1 MKNLSKYL
9 FYLGFLSPF
18 AVISCTSQIQFIKN
32 NPPKVGNNLPEVEN
46 NPPGVETK
54 PPKVGNSLPKVENS
68 PPVAE
73 TKPPKVGNSLP
84 KVETTPP
91 KVETIPP
98 KVEDNLPKIET
109 NPPKVED
116 NLPKIEAK
124 PPKVETNED
133 DQKQPEKIDSLKPG
147 SEKTTDTEVKI
158 EDENDFESDEQ
169 NQPVFDFDQVN
180 NKSIR
185 NFRPD
190 LLSDLKE
197 DDFKA
202 PSNQVSNYSRYLL
215 RNWQN
220 VVKKENQNIFLG
232 QKNNNLKVYLL
243 NKMNPNLVGNINAK
257 QNHFA
262 YFNPPA
268 LGNYYNLPWFGF
280 NSDSIEQKRFSNIF
294 TRNMR
299 FATGTAVLL
308 NANSEKAA
316 FLTNAHVIYSS
327 RNSEIPFWKL
337 MNKKVGQN
345 RLNPKLIKFLQYYDD
360 FKIKE
365 LDNRILF
372 RLFEQEEKI
381 KKGVPNFPFSFQ
393 SNPEINQYMEN
404 LYQNYFELAEWD
416 NYGFDIAVFYFNYSK
431 FINDVDKLI
440 KFFEE
445 HQQNFINS
453 IHSLNNG
460 KFQNF
465 VKDFAEF
472 KKYWQ
477 KISKFPPLKIS
488 DRIWE
493 DGDFDYTTKVGMFW
507 ADNLFSK
514 NVFKGINFRRD
525 ANDPRLVAAN
535 FFATNGPGASGSGI
549 FNVDGSL
556 AFINRSILTV
566 NGNVHSLFYDQF
578 GLTSHLTSGIAL
590 RARNYNLVE
599 RILKLYV
606 K

>member
-18 AVISCTSQIQFIKN
+18 AVISCTSQIQFVKN
-32 NPPKVGNNLPEVEN
+32 NPPKVGNNLPEVE
-46 NPPGVETK
+46 TT
-54 PPKVGNSLPKVENS
+54 PPKVGNNLPEVETN
-68 PPVAE
+68 P
-73 TKPPKVGNSLP
+73 P

-91 KVETIPP
+91 EIQ
-98 KVEDNLPKIET
+98 T

-116 NLPKIEAK
+116 NLPKVETK
-124 PPKVETNED
+124 PPEIQTTPPKVEDNLPKVETKPPEIQTNLPKVETNEGD
-133 DQKQPEKIDSLKPG
+133 KKQPEKIDSLKPG

-158 EDENDFESDEQ
+158 EDENDSESDEQ
-169 NQPVFDFDQVN
+169 NQPIFDFVQVN
-180 NKSIR
+180 IKSFR

-220 VVKKENQNIFLG
+220 VVKKENQNTFLG
-232 QKNNNLKVYLL
+232 QKNNNLKVYLID
-243 NKMNPNLVGNINAK
+243 KMNPNLVGNINAK

-262 YFNPPA
+262 YFNRPA

-280 NSDSIEQKRFSNIF
+280 NSDSLEQKRFSNIF

-299 FATGTAVLL
+299 FATGTGILL
-308 NANSEKAA
+308 NTNSEKAA
-316 FLTNAHVIYSS
+316 FLTNAHVIHSPGNN
-327 RNSEIPFWKL
+327 RVPFWKL

-345 RLNPKLIKFLQYYDD
+345 ELNPKLTKFLQYYDD

-381 KKGVPNFPFSFQ
+381 KKGVPNFPFNRQ
-393 SNPEINQYMEN
+393 SNAKINQYMED

-431 FINDVDKLI
+431 FISDVDKLI
-440 KFFEE
+440 KFFSE

-453 IHSLNNG
+453 TYWLQNG

-493 DGDFDYTTKVGMFW
+493 DGDFDYTTKIGMFW
-507 ADNLFSK
+507 ANNLFSK

-549 FNVDGSL
+549 FNADGSL

>member
-18 AVISCTSQIQFIKN
+18 VVISCTSQIQFIKT
-32 NPPKVGNNLPEVEN
+32 NPPRVGTNPPRVEDN
-46 NPPGVETK
+46 SPGVETK
-54 PPKVGNSLPKVENS
+54 PPKVDDNLPKV
-68 PPVAE
+68 E
-73 TKPPKVGNSLP
+73 TKPPKVDDNLP
-84 KVETTPP
+84 KVETNP
-91 KVETIPP
+91 
-98 KVEDNLPKIET
+98 PKIET
-109 NPPKVED
+109 
-116 NLPKIEAK
+116 K
-124 PPKVETNED
+124 PPKVETNEGD
-133 DQKQPEKIDSLKPG
+133 KKQPEKIDSLKPG

-169 NQPVFDFDQVN
+169 NQPVFDFVQVN

-185 NFRPD
+185 NFRRD
-190 LLSDLKE
+190 LLSNLTE
-197 DDFKA
+197 NDFNT

-220 VVKKENQNIFLG
+220 VVKKENQNTFLG
-232 QKNNNLKVYLL
+232 QKNNNLKVYLID
-243 NKMNPNLVGNINAK
+243 KMNPNLVGNINAK

-280 NSDSIEQKRFSNIF
+280 NSDSLEQKRFSNIF

-299 FATGTAVLL
+299 FASGTAIFL
-308 NANSEKAA
+308 NANAEKAA
-316 FLTNAHVIYSS
+316 FLTNAHVIHVG
-327 RNSEIPFWKL
+327 NGKIPFWKL

-345 RLNPKLIKFLQYYDD
+345 QLNAKLIKFLQYYDD

-381 KKGVPNFPFSFQ
+381 KKGVHNFPPSFQ
-393 SNPEINQYMEN
+393 NNAEINQYMED

-440 KFFEE
+440 KFFSE

-453 IHSLNNG
+453 THSLNNG

-465 VKDFAEF
+465 VNDFAEF

-493 DGDFDYTTKVGMFW
+493 DGDFDYTTKIGMFW
-507 ADNLFSK
+507 ANNLFSK

-549 FNVDGSL
+549 FNADGSL

>member
-18 AVISCTSQIQFIKN
+18 AVISCTSQIQFVKN
-32 NPPKVGNNLPEVEN
+32 NPPKVGNNSPEVEAN
-46 NPPGVETK
+46 
-54 PPKVGNSLPKVENS
+54 
-68 PPVAE
+68 
-73 TKPPKVGNSLP
+73 
-84 KVETTPP
+84 
-91 KVETIPP
+91 PP
-98 KVEDNLPKIET
+98 KVEDNLPKVETKPPEIQT

-116 NLPKIEAK
+116 NLPKVETKPPEIQTN
-124 PPKVETNED
+124 PPKVEDNKD
-133 DQKQPEKIDSLKPG
+133 DQKQPEKIDSLKPD
-147 SEKTTDTEVKI
+147 SKETTDTEVKT
-158 EDENDFESDEQ
+158 EGENDFESDEQ
-169 NQPVFDFDQVN
+169 NQPIFDFVQVN
-180 NKSIR
+180 KKSFW

-190 LLSDLKE
+190 LLSDLTE
-197 DDFKA
+197 NDFKA
-202 PSNQVSNYSRYLL
+202 PNNQVSNYSRYFL
-215 RNWQN
+215 RNWEN
-220 VVKKENQNIFLG
+220 VVKKENQNTFLG
-232 QKNNNLKVYLL
+232 QKNDNLKVYLL
-243 NKMNPNLVGNINAK
+243 NKMNPNLVASIAAK

-262 YFNPPA
+262 YFNRPA

-280 NSDSIEQKRFSNIF
+280 NSDSLEEKRFSNIF

-299 FATGTAVLL
+299 FASGTAIFL
-308 NANSEKAA
+308 NANAEKAA
-316 FLTNAHVIYSS
+316 FLTNAHVIHVG
-327 RNSEIPFWKL
+327 NSKIPFWKL

-345 RLNPKLIKFLQYYDD
+345 QLNAKLIKFLQYYDD

-372 RLFEQEEKI
+372 RLFEQDEKI
-381 KKGVPNFPFSFQ
+381 KKGVHNFPPSFQ
-393 SNPEINQYMEN
+393 NNAEINQYMED

-440 KFFEE
+440 KFFSEQ
-445 HQQNFINS
+445 QQNFINS
-453 IHSLNNG
+453 THSLNNG

-465 VKDFAEF
+465 VKDFNEF

-493 DGDFDYTTKVGMFW
+493 DGDFDYTTKIGMFW
-507 ADNLFSK
+507 ANNLFSK

-525 ANDPRLVAAN
+525 ANNPRLVAAN

-549 FNVDGSL
+549 FNADGSL

>member
-9 FYLGFLSPF
+9 FYLGFLGPF
-18 AVISCTSQIQFIKN
+18 AVISCTSQIQFVKT
-32 NPPKVGNNLPEVEN
+32 NPPRVEKNLPEVEN
-46 NPPGVETK
+46 NPPRVEDKLPGAENKLPETETN
-54 PPKVGNSLPKVENS
+54 PPR
-68 PPVAE
+68 
-73 TKPPKVGNSLP
+73 
-84 KVETTPP
+84 VETT
-91 KVETIPP
+91 PP
-98 KVEDNLPKIET
+98 KVEDNLPKAET
-109 NPPKVED
+109 KPPKVED
-116 NLPKIEAK
+116 NLPK
-124 PPKVETNED
+124 VETNEGD
-133 DQKQPEKIDSLKPG
+133 KKQPEKIDSLKPG

-169 NQPVFDFDQVN
+169 NQPVFDFVQVN

-185 NFRPD
+185 NFRRD
-190 LLSDLKE
+190 LLSNLTE
-197 DDFKA
+197 NDFNT

-220 VVKKENQNIFLG
+220 VVKKENQNTFLG
-232 QKNNNLKVYLL
+232 QKNNNLKVYLID
-243 NKMNPNLVGNINAK
+243 KMDPNLVGNINAK

-262 YFNPPA
+262 YFNRHA

-280 NSDSIEQKRFSNIF
+280 NSDSLEQKRFSNIF

-299 FATGTAVLL
+299 FASGTAIFL
-308 NANSEKAA
+308 NANAEKAA
-316 FLTNAHVIYSS
+316 FLTNAHVIHV
-327 RNSEIPFWKL
+327 RNSKIPFWKL

-345 RLNPKLIKFLQYYDD
+345 QLNAKLIKFLQYYDD

-381 KKGVPNFPFSFQ
+381 KNGVHNFLPSFQ
-393 SNPEINQYMEN
+393 NNAEINQYMED

-440 KFFEE
+440 KFFSE

-453 IHSLNNG
+453 THSLNNG

-465 VKDFAEF
+465 VNDFAEF

-493 DGDFDYTTKVGMFW
+493 DGDFDYTTKIGMFW
-507 ADNLFSK
+507 ANNLFSK

-549 FNVDGSL
+549 FNADGSL

>member
-18 AVISCTSQIQFIKN
+18 AVISCTSQIQFVKT
-32 NPPKVGNNLPEVEN
+32 NPPRVGNNLPEVET
-46 NPPGVETK
+46 NPPRVEDK
-54 PPKVGNSLPKVENS
+54 LPG
-68 PPVAE
+68 AE
-73 TKPPKVGNSLP
+73 TKPPKVDDNLP
-84 KVETTPP
+84 EVETNPP
-91 KVETIPP
+91 RVEDKLPETETKPP
-98 KVEDNLPKIET
+98 KVEDNLPKVET
-109 NPPKVED
+109 
-116 NLPKIEAK
+116 K
-124 PPKVETNED
+124 PPKVETNEGD
-133 DQKQPEKIDSLKPG
+133 KKQPEKIDSLKPG

-169 NQPVFDFDQVN
+169 NQPVFDFVQVN

-185 NFRPD
+185 NFRTD
-190 LLSDLKE
+190 LLSNLTE
-197 DDFKA
+197 NDFKA
-202 PSNQVSNYSRYLL
+202 PNNQVSNYSRYFL
-215 RNWQN
+215 RNWEN
-220 VVKKENQNIFLG
+220 VVKKENQNTFLG
-232 QKNNNLKVYLL
+232 QQNNNLKVYLL
-243 NKMNPNLVGNINAK
+243 NKMNPNLVASIAAK

-262 YFNPPA
+262 YFNRPA

-280 NSDSIEQKRFSNIF
+280 NSDSLDQKRFSNIF

-299 FATGTAVLL
+299 FASGTAVLL
-308 NANSEKAA
+308 NTNAEKAA
-316 FLTNAHVIYSS
+316 FLTNAHVIHVG
-327 RNSEIPFWKL
+327 NSKIPFWKL

-345 RLNPKLIKFLQYYDD
+345 QLNAKLIKFLQYYDD

-381 KKGVPNFPFSFQ
+381 KKGVPNLPFSFQ
-393 SNPEINQYMEN
+393 NNAEINQYMED

-416 NYGFDIAVFYFNYSK
+416 NYDFDIAVFYFNYSK
-431 FINDVDKLI
+431 FISDVDKLI
-440 KFFEE
+440 KFFSE

-453 IHSLNNG
+453 THSLNNG

-465 VKDFAEF
+465 VNDFAEF

-493 DGDFDYTTKVGMFW
+493 DGDFDYTTKIGMFW
-507 ADNLFSK
+507 ANNLFSK

-549 FNVDGSL
+549 FNADGSL

>member
-18 AVISCTSQIQFIKN
+18 AVISCTSQIQFVKT
-32 NPPKVGNNLPEVEN
+32 NPPRVGNNLPEVET
-46 NPPGVETK
+46 NPPRVEDNSPGVENKLPETETN
-54 PPKVGNSLPKVENS
+54 PPR
-68 PPVAE
+68 
-73 TKPPKVGNSLP
+73 
-84 KVETTPP
+84 VETT
-91 KVETIPP
+91 PP
-98 KVEDNLPKIET
+98 KVEDNLPKAETKPPEIQT
-109 NPPKVED
+109 NPPR
-116 NLPKIEAK
+116 
-124 PPKVETNED
+124 VETNEGD
-133 DQKQPEKIDSLKPG
+133 KKQPEKIDSLKPG

-158 EDENDFESDEQ
+158 EDENDSESDEQ
-169 NQPVFDFDQVN
+169 NQPIFDFVQVN
-180 NKSIR
+180 IKSFR

-202 PSNQVSNYSRYLL
+202 PNNQVSNYSRYLL

-220 VVKKENQNIFLG
+220 VVKKENQNTFLG
-232 QKNNNLKVYLL
+232 QKNNNLKVYLID
-243 NKMNPNLVGNINAK
+243 KMDPNLVGNINVK

-262 YFNPPA
+262 YFNRPA

-280 NSDSIEQKRFSNIF
+280 NSDSLEQKRFSNIF

-308 NANSEKAA
+308 NTNSEKAA
-316 FLTNAHVIYSS
+316 FLTNAHVIHSL
-327 RNSEIPFWKL
+327 RNSKIPFWKL

-345 RLNPKLIKFLQYYDD
+345 ELNPKLTKFLQYYDD

-381 KKGVPNFPFSFQ
+381 KNGVPNLPFSFQ
-393 SNPEINQYMEN
+393 SNPKINQYMED

-431 FINDVDKLI
+431 FISDVDKLI
-440 KFFEE
+440 KFFSE

-453 IHSLNNG
+453 TFWLQNG

-465 VKDFAEF
+465 VKDFTEF

-488 DRIWE
+488 DRVWD
-493 DGDFDYTTKVGMFW
+493 DGDFDYTTKIGMFW

-549 FNVDGSL
+549 FNADGSL

>member
-18 AVISCTSQIQFIKN
+18 VVISCTSQIQFVKN
-32 NPPKVGNNLPEVEN
+32 NPPRVGNNLPEVET
-46 NPPGVETK
+46 NPPGVEDKLPGAETKPPKVDDNLPKVETK
-54 PPKVGNSLPKVENS
+54 PPKVETNPPKI
-68 PPVAE
+68 E
-73 TKPPKVGNSLP
+73 TKPPKVDDNLP
-84 KVETTPP
+84 KVETNP
-91 KVETIPP
+91 
-98 KVEDNLPKIET
+98 PKIET
-109 NPPKVED
+109 
-116 NLPKIEAK
+116 K
-124 PPKVETNED
+124 PPKVETNEGD
-133 DQKQPEKIDSLKPG
+133 KKQPEKIDSLKPG

-169 NQPVFDFDQVN
+169 NQPVFDFVQVN

-185 NFRPD
+185 NFRRD
-190 LLSDLKE
+190 LLSNLTE
-197 DDFKA
+197 NDFNT

-220 VVKKENQNIFLG
+220 VVKKENQNTFLG
-232 QKNNNLKVYLL
+232 QKNNNLKIYLID
-243 NKMNPNLVGNINAK
+243 KMDPNLVGNINAK

-280 NSDSIEQKRFSNIF
+280 NSDSLEQKRFSNIF

-299 FATGTAVLL
+299 FASGTAIFL
-308 NANSEKAA
+308 NANAEKAT
-316 FLTNAHVIYSS
+316 FLTNAHVIHVG
-327 RNSEIPFWKL
+327 NSKIPFWKL

-345 RLNPKLIKFLQYYDD
+345 QLNAKLIKFLQYYDD

-381 KKGVPNFPFSFQ
+381 KKGVHNFPPSFQ
-393 SNPEINQYMEN
+393 NNAEINQYMED

-440 KFFEE
+440 KFFSE

-453 IHSLNNG
+453 THSLNNG

-465 VKDFAEF
+465 VNDFAEF

-493 DGDFDYTTKVGMFW
+493 DGDFDYTTKIGMFW
-507 ADNLFSK
+507 ANNLFSK

-549 FNVDGSL
+549 FNADGSL

>member
-18 AVISCTSQIQFIKN
+18 VVISCTSQIQFVKN
-32 NPPKVGNNLPEVEN
+32 NPPKVGNNSPEI
-46 NPPGVETK
+46 ETN
-54 PPKVGNSLPKVENS
+54 PPKVGNNS
-68 PPVAE
+68 PEIE
-73 TKPPKVGNSLP
+73 TNPP

-91 KVETIPP
+91 EIQ
-98 KVEDNLPKIET
+98 T

-116 NLPKIEAK
+116 NLPKVETKPPEIQTNPPKVEDNLPK
-124 PPKVETNED
+124 VETKPPEIQTNPPKVETNED
-133 DQKQPEKIDSLKPG
+133 KKKQPEKIDSLKPD
-147 SEKTTDTEVKI
+147 SKITTDTEVKTETGNDI
-158 EDENDFESDEQ
+158 ESVEQ
-169 NQPVFDFDQVN
+169 NQPVFDFVQVN

-185 NFRPD
+185 NFRTD
-190 LLSDLKE
+190 LLSNLTE
-197 DDFKA
+197 NDFKA
-202 PSNQVSNYSRYLL
+202 PNNQVSNYSRYFL
-215 RNWQN
+215 RNWEN
-220 VVKKENQNIFLG
+220 VVKKENQNTFLG
-232 QKNNNLKVYLL
+232 QQNNNLKVYLL
-243 NKMNPNLVGNINAK
+243 NKMNPNLVASIAAK

-262 YFNPPA
+262 YFNRPA

-280 NSDSIEQKRFSNIF
+280 NSDSLDQKRFSNIF

-299 FATGTAVLL
+299 FASGTAVLL
-308 NANSEKAA
+308 NTNAEKAA
-316 FLTNAHVIYSS
+316 FLTNAHVIHVG
-327 RNSEIPFWKL
+327 NSKIPFWKL

-345 RLNPKLIKFLQYYDD
+345 QLNAKLIKFLQYYDD

-381 KKGVPNFPFSFQ
+381 KNGVHNFPPSLQ
-393 SNPEINQYMEN
+393 NNAKINEYMEN

-416 NYGFDIAVFYFNYSK
+416 NYDFDIAVFYFNYSK
-431 FINDVDKLI
+431 FISDVDKLI
-440 KFFEE
+440 KFFSE

-453 IHSLNNG
+453 THSLNNG

-465 VKDFAEF
+465 VNDFAEF

-493 DGDFDYTTKVGMFW
+493 DGDFDYTTKIGMFW
-507 ADNLFSK
+507 ANNLFSK

-549 FNVDGSL
+549 FNADGSL

>member
-18 AVISCTSQIQFIKN
+18 AVISCTSQIELVRT
-32 NPPKVGNNLPEVEN
+32 NPPKVEKN
-46 NPPGVETK
+46 
-54 PPKVGNSLPKVENS
+54 LPKVEN
-68 PPVAE
+68 
-73 TKPPKVGNSLP
+73 K
-84 KVETTPP
+84 PP
-91 KVETIPP
+91 KVETDPS
-98 KVEDNLPKIET
+98 KVET
-109 NPPKVED
+109 NPPKVETD
-116 NLPKIEAK
+116 PSKVESNLPKVETNPPKVEKNLPEVETKPPEIEIN

-133 DQKQPEKIDSLKPG
+133 DQKQPEKIDSLKPD
-147 SEKTTDTEVKI
+147 SEETKETTEKIQTDTAVKPEI
-158 EDENDFESDEQ
+158 KDDFESVEQ
-169 NQPVFDFDQVN
+169 TQPIFDFVQVN
-180 NKSIR
+180 NKSVR
-185 NFRPD
+185 NFRTD
-190 LLSDLKE
+190 LLSDLE
-197 DDFKA
+197 RNDFKA
-202 PSNQVSNYSRYLL
+202 PNNLVSNYSRYFL
-215 RNWQN
+215 RNWEN
-220 VVKKENQNIFLG
+220 VVKKENQNAFLG
-232 QKNNNLKVYLL
+232 QKNDNLKVYLL
-243 NKMNPNLVGNINAK
+243 DRMNPNLVGDINAK

-262 YFNPPA
+262 YFNHPA

-280 NSDSIEQKRFSNIF
+280 NSDSLEQKRFSNIF
-294 TRNMR
+294 TRNIR
-299 FATGTAVLL
+299 FATGTGIFL

-316 FLTNAHVIYSS
+316 FLTNAHVIHPQ
-327 RNSEIPFWKL
+327 RTKIPFWKL

-345 RLNPKLIKFLQYYDD
+345 QLNARLIKFLQYYDD

-372 RLFEQEEKI
+372 RLFEQEEKL
-381 KKGVPNFPFSFQ
+381 KKGIPNLPPSFQ
-393 SNPEINQYMEN
+393 SNVKIDEYMEN

-416 NYGFDIAVFYFNYSK
+416 NYDFDIAVFYFNYSK

-440 KFFEE
+440 KYFSE
-445 HQQNFINS
+445 HQQGFINS
-453 IHSLNNG
+453 TYSLQNG

-465 VKDFAEF
+465 VNSFAEF

-488 DRIWE
+488 DRIWD
-493 DGDFDYTTKVGMFW
+493 DGDFDYTTKIGMFW
-507 ADNLFSK
+507 ANNLFSK
-514 NVFKGINFRRD
+514 NVFKGVNFRRD
-525 ANDPRLVAAN
+525 NGDPRLIAAN

-549 FNVDGSL
+549 FNADGSL

-566 NGNVHSLFYDQF
+566 NGNVNSLFYDQF

>member
-18 AVISCTSQIQFIKN
+18 VVISCTSQIQFIKT

-46 NPPGVETK
+46 NPPRVEDNSPGVENKLPETETN
-54 PPKVGNSLPKVENS
+54 PPR
-68 PPVAE
+68 
-73 TKPPKVGNSLP
+73 
-84 KVETTPP
+84 VETT
-91 KVETIPP
+91 PP
-98 KVEDNLPKIET
+98 KVEDNLPKVET
-109 NPPKVED
+109 KPPEIQT
-116 NLPKIEAK
+116 N
-124 PPKVETNED
+124 PPKVETNEGD
-133 DQKQPEKIDSLKPG
+133 KKQPEKIDSLKPG

-158 EDENDFESDEQ
+158 EDENDSESDEQ
-169 NQPVFDFDQVN
+169 NQPVFDFVQVN
-180 NKSIR
+180 NKSFR
-185 NFRPD
+185 NFRTD

-197 DDFKA
+197 DDFKP

-220 VVKKENQNIFLG
+220 VVKKENQNTFLG
-232 QKNNNLKVYLL
+232 QRNNNLKVYLL
-243 NKMNPNLVGNINAK
+243 DKMKPNLVGNINAK

-262 YFNPPA
+262 YFNRPA

-280 NSDSIEQKRFSNIF
+280 NSDRLEQKRFSNIF

-299 FATGTAVLL
+299 FAPGTAVLL

-316 FLTNAHVIYSS
+316 FLTNAHVIHVG
-327 RNSEIPFWKL
+327 NSKIPFWKL

-345 RLNPKLIKFLQYYDD
+345 ELNPNLIKFLQYYDD

-381 KKGVPNFPFSFQ
+381 KNGVPNLPFSFQ
-393 SNPEINQYMEN
+393 SNPKINQYMED

-431 FINDVDKLI
+431 FISDVDKLI
-440 KFFEE
+440 NFFSK
-445 HQQNFINS
+445 HHQNFINS
-453 IHSLNNG
+453 TYWLQNG

-465 VKDFAEF
+465 VNDFAEF

-493 DGDFDYTTKVGMFW
+493 DGDFDYTTKIGMFW
-507 ADNLFSK
+507 ANNLFSK

-525 ANDPRLVAAN
+525 ANDARLVAAN

-549 FNVDGSL
+549 FNADGSL

>member
-18 AVISCTSQIQFIKN
+18 AVISCTSQIQFVKN
-32 NPPKVGNNLPEVEN
+32 NPPKVGNNLPEVE
-46 NPPGVETK
+46 TT
-54 PPKVGNSLPKVENS
+54 PPKVGNNLPEVETN
-68 PPVAE
+68 P
-73 TKPPKVGNSLP
+73 P

-91 KVETIPP
+91 EIQ
-98 KVEDNLPKIET
+98 T

-116 NLPKIEAK
+116 NLPKVETKPPEIQTNPPKVEDNLPK
-124 PPKVETNED
+124 VETKPPEIQTNPPKVETNEGD
-133 DQKQPEKIDSLKPG
+133 KQQPEKIDSLKPG
-147 SEKTTDTEVKI
+147 SGKTTDTEVKI

-169 NQPVFDFDQVN
+169 NQLVFDFVQVN

-185 NFRPD
+185 NFRID
-190 LLSDLKE
+190 LLSDLKK
-197 DDFKA
+197 DDFKT

-220 VVKKENQNIFLG
+220 VVKKENQNTFLG
-232 QKNNNLKVYLL
+232 QKNNNLKVYLID
-243 NKMNPNLVGNINAK
+243 KMNPNLVGNINAK

-262 YFNPPA
+262 YFNRPA

-280 NSDSIEQKRFSNIF
+280 NSDSLEQKRFSNIF

-299 FATGTAVLL
+299 FATGTGILL
-308 NANSEKAA
+308 NTNSEKAA
-316 FLTNAHVIYSS
+316 FLTNAHVIHSLG
-327 RNSEIPFWKL
+327 NSQIPFWKL

-345 RLNPKLIKFLQYYDD
+345 ELNPKLTKFLQYYDD

-372 RLFEQEEKI
+372 RLFEQEKKI
-381 KKGVPNFPFSFQ
+381 KNGVPNLPFSFQ
-393 SNPEINQYMEN
+393 SNPKINQYMED

-431 FINDVDKLI
+431 FISDVDKLI
-440 KFFEE
+440 KFFSE

-453 IHSLNNG
+453 TFWLQNG

-488 DRIWE
+488 DRVWD
-493 DGDFDYTTKVGMFW
+493 DGDFDYTTKIGMFW

-549 FNVDGSL
+549 FNADGSL

>member
-18 AVISCTSQIQFIKN
+18 AVISCTSQIQFVKT
-32 NPPKVGNNLPEVEN
+32 NPPKVGNNSPE
-46 NPPGVETK
+46 
-54 PPKVGNSLPKVENS
+54 
-68 PPVAE
+68 
-73 TKPPKVGNSLP
+73 
-84 KVETTPP
+84 VETTPP
-91 KVETIPP
+91 RVGNNSPEVETTPP
-98 KVEDNLPKIET
+98 EVEDNLPKVETKPPEIQT

-116 NLPKIEAK
+116 NK
-124 PPKVETNED
+124 D
-133 DQKQPEKIDSLKPG
+133 DQKQPGKIDSLKPD
-147 SEKTTDTEVKI
+147 SKETTDTEVKI

-169 NQPVFDFDQVN
+169 NQPVFDFVQVN
-180 NKSIR
+180 RKSFR
-185 NFRPD
+185 NFRID

-197 DDFKA
+197 SDFKA

-220 VVKKENQNIFLG
+220 VVKKENQNAFLG

-243 NKMNPNLVGNINAK
+243 DKMNPNLVGNINAK

-262 YFNPPA
+262 YFNRPA

-280 NSDSIEQKRFSNIF
+280 NSDSLEQKRFSNIF

-316 FLTNAHVIYSS
+316 FLTNAHVIHTPG
-327 RNSEIPFWKL
+327 NSKIPFWKL

-345 RLNPKLIKFLQYYDD
+345 ELNPKLIKFLQYYDD

-381 KKGVPNFPFSFQ
+381 KKGLPNFPFNRQ
-393 SNPEINQYMEN
+393 SNAKINEYMEN

-431 FINDVDKLI
+431 FISDVDKLI

-453 IHSLNNG
+453 TYWLQNG

-488 DRIWE
+488 DRVWD
-493 DGDFDYTTKVGMFW
+493 DGDFDYTTKIGMFW

-525 ANDPRLVAAN
+525 ANDARLVAAN

-549 FNVDGSL
+549 FNADGSL

>member
-18 AVISCTSQIQFIKN
+18 AVISCTSQIQFVKN
-32 NPPKVGNNLPEVEN
+32 NSPKVGNNSPEIETNPPKAETKPPEVETN
-46 NPPGVETK
+46 PPKVETNPPGVEDK
-54 PPKVGNSLPKVENS
+54 
-68 PPVAE
+68 
-73 TKPPKVGNSLP
+73 
-84 KVETTPP
+84 
-91 KVETIPP
+91 
-98 KVEDNLPKIET
+98 LPKIET
-109 NPPKVED
+109 NPAKVETTPPEIQT
-116 NLPKIEAK
+116 N
-124 PPKVETNED
+124 PPKVGDNKD
-133 DQKQPEKIDSLKPG
+133 DKKQPEKIDSLKPD
-147 SEKTTDTEVKI
+147 SKETTDTEVKI
-158 EDENDFESDEQ
+158 EDENDFQSDEQ
-169 NQPVFDFDQVN
+169 NQPVFDFVQVN
-180 NKSIR
+180 RKSFR
-185 NFRPD
+185 NFRTD

-197 DDFKA
+197 DDFKP

-220 VVKKENQNIFLG
+220 VVKKENQNTFLG
-232 QKNNNLKVYLL
+232 QRNNNLKVYLL
-243 NKMNPNLVGNINAK
+243 DKMNPKLVGNINAK
-257 QNHFA
+257 QNHFS
-262 YFNPPA
+262 YFNRPA
-268 LGNYYNLPWFGF
+268 LRDYYNLPWFGF
-280 NSDSIEQKRFSNIF
+280 NSDRLEQKRFSNIF

-299 FATGTAVLL
+299 FAPGTAVLL
-308 NANSEKAA
+308 NANSEKAS
-316 FLTNAHVIYSS
+316 FLTNAHVIHVG
-327 RNSEIPFWKL
+327 NSKIPFWKL

-345 RLNPKLIKFLQYYDD
+345 ELNPNLIKFLQYYDD

-381 KKGVPNFPFSFQ
+381 KNGVPNLPFSFQ
-393 SNPEINQYMEN
+393 SNPKINQYMEN

-431 FINDVDKLI
+431 FISDVDKLI
-440 KFFEE
+440 IFFSE
-445 HQQNFINS
+445 HHQNFINS
-453 IHSLNNG
+453 TYWLQNG

-465 VKDFAEF
+465 VNDFAEF

-493 DGDFDYTTKVGMFW
+493 DGDFDYTTKIGMFW
-507 ADNLFSK
+507 ANNLFSK

-525 ANDPRLVAAN
+525 ANDARLVAAN

-549 FNVDGSL
+549 FNADGSL

>member
-9 FYLGFLSPF
+9 FYLGFLGPF
-18 AVISCTSQIQFIKN
+18 AVISCTSQIQFVKT
-32 NPPKVGNNLPEVEN
+32 NPPRVEKNLPEVEN
-46 NPPGVETK
+46 NPPRVEDKLPGAENKLPETETN
-54 PPKVGNSLPKVENS
+54 PPR
-68 PPVAE
+68 
-73 TKPPKVGNSLP
+73 
-84 KVETTPP
+84 VETT
-91 KVETIPP
+91 PP
-98 KVEDNLPKIET
+98 KVEDNLPKAET
-109 NPPKVED
+109 KPPKVED
-116 NLPKIEAK
+116 NLPK
-124 PPKVETNED
+124 VETNEGD
-133 DQKQPEKIDSLKPG
+133 KKQPEKIDSLKPG

-169 NQPVFDFDQVN
+169 NQPVFDFVQVN

-185 NFRPD
+185 NFRRD
-190 LLSDLKE
+190 LLSNLTE
-197 DDFKA
+197 NDFNT

-220 VVKKENQNIFLG
+220 VVKKENQNTFLG
-232 QKNNNLKVYLL
+232 QKNNNLKVYLID
-243 NKMNPNLVGNINAK
+243 KMDPNLVGNINAK

-262 YFNPPA
+262 YFNRPA

-280 NSDSIEQKRFSNIF
+280 NSDSLEQKRFSNIF

-299 FATGTAVLL
+299 FASGTAIFL
-308 NANSEKAA
+308 NANAEKAA
-316 FLTNAHVIYSS
+316 FLTNAHVIHV
-327 RNSEIPFWKL
+327 RNSKIPFWKL

-345 RLNPKLIKFLQYYDD
+345 QLNAKLIKFLQYYDD

-381 KKGVPNFPFSFQ
+381 KNGVHNFPPSFQ
-393 SNPEINQYMEN
+393 NNAEINQYMED

-440 KFFEE
+440 KFFSE

-453 IHSLNNG
+453 THSLNKG

-465 VKDFAEF
+465 VNDFAEF

-493 DGDFDYTTKVGMFW
+493 DGDFDYTTKIGMFW
-507 ADNLFSK
+507 ANNLFSK

-549 FNVDGSL
+549 FNADGSL

>member
-18 AVISCTSQIQFIKN
+18 VVISCTSQIQFVKT
-32 NPPKVGNNLPEVEN
+32 NPPKVGNNLPEVE
-46 NPPGVETK
+46 TT
-54 PPKVGNSLPKVENS
+54 PPKVGNNLPEVETN
-68 PPVAE
+68 P
-73 TKPPKVGNSLP
+73 P

-91 KVETIPP
+91 EIQ
-98 KVEDNLPKIET
+98 T

-116 NLPKIEAK
+116 NLPKVETKPPEIQTN
-124 PPKVETNED
+124 PPKVETNEGD
-133 DQKQPEKIDSLKPG
+133 KQQPEKIDSLKPG

-158 EDENDFESDEQ
+158 EDENDSESDEQ
-169 NQPVFDFDQVN
+169 NQPIFDFVQVN
-180 NKSIR
+180 IKSFR

-220 VVKKENQNIFLG
+220 VVKKENQNTFLG
-232 QKNNNLKVYLL
+232 QKNNNLKVYLID
-243 NKMNPNLVGNINAK
+243 KMNPNLVGNINAK

-262 YFNPPA
+262 YFNRPA

-280 NSDSIEQKRFSNIF
+280 NSDSLEQKRFSNIF

-299 FATGTAVLL
+299 FATGTGILL
-308 NANSEKAA
+308 NTNSEKAA
-316 FLTNAHVIYSS
+316 FLTNAHVIHSPGNN
-327 RNSEIPFWKL
+327 RVPFWKL

-345 RLNPKLIKFLQYYDD
+345 ELNPKLTKFLQYYDD

-381 KKGVPNFPFSFQ
+381 KKGVPNFPFNRQ
-393 SNPEINQYMEN
+393 SNAKINQYMED

-431 FINDVDKLI
+431 FISDVDKLI
-440 KFFEE
+440 KFFSE

-453 IHSLNNG
+453 TYWLQNG

-493 DGDFDYTTKVGMFW
+493 DGDFDYTTKIGMFW
-507 ADNLFSK
+507 ANNLFSK

-549 FNVDGSL
+549 FNADGSL

-566 NGNVHSLFYDQF
+566 NGNAHSLFYDQF

>member
-18 AVISCTSQIQFIKN
+18 AVISCTSQIQFVKT
-32 NPPKVGNNLPEVEN
+32 NPPRVEKNLPEVET
-46 NPPGVETK
+46 NPPRVED
-54 PPKVGNSLPKVENS
+54 NS
-68 PPVAE
+68 PVAE
-73 TKPPKVGNSLP
+73 TKPPKVDDNLP
-84 KVETTPP
+84 EVETNPP
-91 KVETIPP
+91 RVEDKLPETETKPP
-98 KVEDNLPKIET
+98 KVEDNLPKVET
-109 NPPKVED
+109 
-116 NLPKIEAK
+116 K
-124 PPKVETNED
+124 PPKVETNEGD
-133 DQKQPEKIDSLKPG
+133 KKQPEKIDSLKPG

-169 NQPVFDFDQVN
+169 NQPVFDFVQVN

-185 NFRPD
+185 NFRRD
-190 LLSDLKE
+190 SLSNLTE
-197 DDFKA
+197 NDFNT

-220 VVKKENQNIFLG
+220 VVKKENQNTFLG
-232 QKNNNLKVYLL
+232 QKNNNLKVYLID
-243 NKMNPNLVGNINAK
+243 KMNPKLVGNINAK

-262 YFNPPA
+262 YFNRPA

-280 NSDSIEQKRFSNIF
+280 NSDSLEQKRFSNIF

-299 FATGTAVLL
+299 FASGTAIFL
-308 NANSEKAA
+308 NANAEKAA
-316 FLTNAHVIYSS
+316 FLTNAHVIHVG
-327 RNSEIPFWKL
+327 NSKIPFWKL
-337 MNKKVGQN
+337 MNKKVGQKQ
-345 RLNPKLIKFLQYYDD
+345 LNAKLIKFLQYYDD

-381 KKGVPNFPFSFQ
+381 KNGVHNFPPSSQ
-393 SNPEINQYMEN
+393 NNAEINQYMED

-440 KFFEE
+440 KFFSE

-453 IHSLNNG
+453 THSLNNG

-465 VKDFAEF
+465 VNDFAKF

-493 DGDFDYTTKVGMFW
+493 DGDFDYTTKIGMFW
-507 ADNLFSK
+507 ANNLFSK

-549 FNVDGSL
+549 FNADGSL